1 MFDEILWLS
10 MNSQGAINYQ
20 QAYHMPTSYRLINV
34 KKLSDIIKKHNDEIE
49 KAQSKGTT
57 LNMEDLA
64 KRKEQ
69 MADYVSP
76 RAASKK

>member
-1 MFDEILWLS
+1 
-10 MNSQGAINYQ
+10 MNSKGAISYP

-34 KKLSDIIKKHNDEIE
+34 KKLSDIIKKQNDEIE
-49 KAQSKGTT
+49 KAQSKGTS

-76 RAASKK
+76 RAAKKK

>member
-1 MFDEILWLS
+1 
-10 MNSQGAINYQ
+10 MNSKGAISYE
-20 QAYHMPTSYRLINV
+20 QAYHMPVAYRLINI
-34 KKLSDIIKKHNDEIE
+34 KKLSDLIKKHNEEIE
-49 KAQSKGTT
+49 KASTKGTSLT
-57 LNMEDLA
+57 MDDLS

>member
-10 MNSQGAINYQ
+10 MNSQGGISYQ
-20 QAYHMPTSYRLINV
+20 QAYHMPTAYRLINV

-49 KAQSKGTT
+49 KAQNKGTT
-57 LNMEDLA
+57 LNMEDLS

-69 MADYVSP
+69 MADYISP